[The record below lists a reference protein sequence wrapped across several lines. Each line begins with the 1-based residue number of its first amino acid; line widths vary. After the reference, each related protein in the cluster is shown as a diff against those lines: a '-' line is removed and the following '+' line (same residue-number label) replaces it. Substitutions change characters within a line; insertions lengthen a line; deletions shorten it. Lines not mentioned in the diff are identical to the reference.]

1 MFFSLVVY
9 DNELTDAFISTLVY
23 LSTVIIES
31 PPLIIISMEK
41 RYDIINAFKFLLL
54 MQDKFHTF

>member
-1 MFFSLVVY
+1 MFFSLVIY

-23 LSTVIIES
+23 LSTVVIES

-41 RYDIINAFKFLLL
+41 RCDYY
-54 MQDKFHTF
+54 